1 MKVALQTGILLGRFS
16 PRSVYHTETF
26 LFLRLSSFST
36 RLRRL
41 FGSVMFNRVSRYE
54 SCTTLSVFFIELN
67 NDKWAS
73 LIGCVDISQLAVKL
87 AWRLSRFGM
96 KADEQ
101 ACYTLGYIVCC

>member
-1 MKVALQTGILLGRFS
+1 MCAA
-16 PRSVYHTETF
+16 
-26 LFLRLSSFST
+26 
-36 RLRRL
+36 
-41 FGSVMFNRVSRYE
+41 M
-54 SCTTLSVFFIELN
+54 LN

-101 ACYTLGYIVCC
+101 ACYTLGYIACC